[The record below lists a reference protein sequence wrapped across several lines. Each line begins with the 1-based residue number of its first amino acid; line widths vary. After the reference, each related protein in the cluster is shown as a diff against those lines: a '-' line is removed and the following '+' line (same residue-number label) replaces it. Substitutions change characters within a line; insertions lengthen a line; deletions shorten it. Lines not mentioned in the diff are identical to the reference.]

1 MIEKA
6 NILVVDDEVGP
17 RESVKII
24 LSPYYNVYTADRSAQ
39 AIEILSR
46 IPIDLITVDLNMP
59 GLSGLGLLEKVKHQ
73 GHDVEAIIITGYG
86 SLETAVEGL
95 RLGIF
100 DYISKPFDV
109 NHILSQVNNAVNR
122 RRARRNLKQI
132 KSDFLSNISHE
143 LRTPLS
149 VVMGFVNLLLD
160 HAVGSLTEKQ
170 TKVIEKVY
178 KNSKDLLDLIDNVLW
193 VNYLNTGD
201 MSLVLEEVDVKVVI
215 QESVKCYEEIIK
227 QNIIDLSIELPSIEL
242 RILSDQSKVSR
253 IFHNLFQNAIKFTPQ
268 GRITIKG
275 SLVMNE
281 RSVVLEIIDSGA
293 GFPENEIE
301 NMFEPFQQVESSP
314 QRKFSGLGLG
324 LTVSRQLM
332 EFLGGTLH
340 ITSEPGIGTHVVLR
354 FPFQTED
361 HRDQGSQPRS

>member
-17 RESVKII
+17 RESVKMI

-46 IPIDLITVDLNMP
+46 IPIDLITVDLKMP
-59 GLSGLGLLEKVKHQ
+59 GLSGIQLLEKVKQ
-73 GHDVEAIIITGYG
+73 QDQDVEAIIITGYG
-86 SLETAVEGL
+86 SLDTAVEGL

-100 DYISKPFDV
+100 DYVSKPFDV
-109 NHILSQVNNAVNR
+109 NHILSQVNNAVDR
-122 RRARRNLKQI
+122 RRARLKLKQI
-132 KSDFLSNISHE
+132 KSDFLTNISHE

-170 TKVIEKVY
+170 TKVMEKVY

-193 VNYLNTGD
+193 VTYLNTGD
-201 MSLVLEEVDVKVVI
+201 MSLVLEEFDVKVIV
-215 QESVKCYEEIIK
+215 QESVKCYEEILK
-227 QNIIDLSIELPSIEL
+227 QNEVDLSIELPSTEI

-253 IFHNLFQNAIKFTPQ
+253 IFHNLFQNAIKFTLQ

-281 RSVVLEIIDSGA
+281 GSVVLEIIDSGV
-293 GFPENEIE
+293 GFPGNEIE
-301 NMFEPFQQVESSP
+301 TMFEPFQQVDSSP

-324 LTVSRQLM
+324 LTVSRQLVD
-332 EFLGGTLH
+332 FLGGTLH

-354 FPFQTED
+354 LPFRTED
-361 HRDQGSQPRS
+361 HRDQGSHRAP

>member
-6 NILVVDDEVGP
+6 NILVVDDEIGP
-17 RESVKII
+17 RESVKLI

-39 AIEILSR
+39 AMEILSR

-59 GLSGLGLLEKVKHQ
+59 GLSGLSLLEKVKQQ
-73 GHDVEAIIITGYG
+73 GQDVEAIVITGYG
-86 SLETAVEGL
+86 SLGTAVEGL

-100 DYISKPFDV
+100 DYVSKPFDV
-109 NHILSQVNNAVNR
+109 NHLLSQVNNAVDR
-122 RRARRNLKQI
+122 RRARLKLKQI
-132 KSDFLSNISHE
+132 KSDFLTNISHE

-160 HAVGSLTEKQ
+160 HAVGCLTEKQ
-170 TKVIEKVY
+170 TKVMEKVY

-193 VNYLNTGD
+193 VTYLNTGD
-201 MSLVLEEVDVKVVI
+201 MSLVLEEVDVKVI
-215 QESVKCYEEIIK
+215 IKESVKCYEEIIK
-227 QNIIDLSIELPSIEL
+227 QNEVDLSIELPSTEI

-253 IFHNLFQNAIKFTPQ
+253 IFRNLFQNAIKFTLQ

-281 RSVVLEIIDSGA
+281 GGVVLEIIDSGV
-293 GFPENEIE
+293 GFPGNQIEI
-301 NMFEPFQQVESSP
+301 MFEPFQQVDSSP

-324 LTVSRQLM
+324 LTVSRQLID
-332 EFLGGTLH
+332 FLGGTLH
-340 ITSEPGIGTHVVLR
+340 ITSKPGIGTQVVLR
-354 FPFQTED
+354 LPSRIED
-361 HRDQGSQPRS
+361 HGHQKS